1 MKKKMLFFVALALF
15 ALWGPLFGAEIT
27 VPRLEVVSRGSMDGG
42 KPVISTMA
50 EADIALEGGYKY
62 GITLGLGFEAQN
74 LEKAITYGQ
83 MKLPLFDIPTPITE
97 VELNPLID
105 RYNNQAVL
113 SVRFLEATVRELFGK
128 PLELSFFAG
137 HYNALGSG
145 DEFIPRF
152 GTFPVGTD
160 YRDFFYFPEG
170 LNGNPSMRYN
180 GAIHSILGTG
190 FALSYAGEKV
200 VPTFYAYQDLSYYD
214 ASGATTFFSG
224 NYSGDF
230 RLLVNSPNVKF
241 EFFAGGSYLGAAAPV
256 FRGGLA
262 AYFTNGEGVGFFL
275 QAGIPHWDYG
285 DIISIDDC
293 YFLIEPRLH
302 FGKAGLNVTFFY
314 HPSFYL
320 NQPTKD
326 EGMADVNLKFFIGD
340 ISTSALEWG
349 FESTVSLKINN
360 GEDLSLWVS
369 PFLSAVTNGLRW
381 DFKVRVNPLYFNG
394 MGDLAELYVG
404 IRTAY

>member
-1 MKKKMLFFVALALF
+1 MKKKMLFFVAFALF

-27 VPRLEVVSRGSMDGG
+27 VPRLEVVSRGSMEGAD
-42 KPVISTMA
+42 PVISTMA

-62 GITLGLGFEAQN
+62 GITLGLGFEAPN
-74 LEKAITYGQ
+74 LEKAIAYGQ
-83 MKLPLFDIPTPITE
+83 MKMDPISTGLPL
-97 VELNPLID
+97 VEDDVNPLID
-105 RYNNQAVL
+105 RFNNQAVL

-137 HYNALGSG
+137 HYNGLGSG
-145 DEFIPRF
+145 DEFISRF
-152 GTFPVGTD
+152 GTHPVATD

-170 LNGNPSMRYN
+170 LNGDPSRRYN

-190 FALSYAGEKV
+190 FALSYAGETV
-200 VPTFYAYQDLSYYD
+200 VPTFYVYQDLSYYD
-214 ASGATTFFSG
+214 PSSNLFSG

-241 EFFAGGSYLGAAAPV
+241 EFFAGGSYLISADPV
-256 FRGGLA
+256 FRGGIA

-275 QAGIPHWDYG
+275 QAGIPRWDYG
-285 DIISIDDC
+285 DEISIDSC
-293 YFLIEPRLH
+293 YFLIEPRMH
-302 FGKAGLNVTFFY
+302 FGPAGLNITFFY

-320 NQPTKD
+320 NQETKD

-340 ISTSALEWG
+340 ISTSTLEWG
-349 FESTVSLKINN
+349 LESTLSLKINN

-381 DFKVRVNPLYFNG
+381 DFKVRVNPGYFYGTGN
-394 MGDLAELYVG
+394 LAEAFIG